1 MDIFAVQGCMKSN
14 ISRMLC
20 ATNVATYG
28 IEMFC
33 NMLHNLGLFLVQVY
47 KACKFG
53 KMFTIREFEDKIN
66 PNINCRQEFYAFL
79 QLIGLIFWSEY
90 KFNLCPGS
98 AILIDVSSNFFKWS
112 DIHHFSV
119 EGFQCLCRSIYSC
132 CAQTMVTVRGLS
144 GSWIFVIPFYS
155 MFPAKPKK
163 EYLIITNNSNSN

>member
-1 MDIFAVQGCMKSN
+1 MKSN

-79 QLIGLIFWSEY
+79 KFIGLIFWSECEI
-90 KFNLCPGS
+90 N
-98 AILIDVSSNFFKWS
+98 
-112 DIHHFSV
+112 
-119 EGFQCLCRSIYSC
+119 SIY
-132 CAQTMVTVRGLS
+132 AQAVK
-144 GSWIFVIPFYS
+144 F
-155 MFPAKPKK
+155 
-163 EYLIITNNSNSN
+163 

>member
-98 AILIDVSSNFFKWS
+98 EILIDVSSNFFKWS

-119 EGFQCLCRSIYSC
+119 EGFQCLCRSIAAVHRQWWQYV
-132 CAQTMVTVRGLS
+132 AFLDRGSL
-144 GSWIFVIPFYS
+144 
-155 MFPAKPKK
+155 
-163 EYLIITNNSNSN
+163 